1 MNEIKKLLEVMSQLR
16 DPEAGCPWDLA
27 QDYRSIA
34 PCTIE
39 EAYEVVDAIERGEMD
54 DLCDEL
60 GDLLFQVVFYAQIA
74 KEEGRF
80 DFARVVETIT
90 EKLIRRHPHVF
101 DDDVDG
107 AQIPEGDHGAMWEK
121 IKAGERR
128 KKSVAVSDQSALNGV
143 AMTLP
148 ALTRAVK
155 LQKRAAHVGFD
166 WPEIGQVL
174 NKVQEEL
181 DEVREVLE
189 QKQGD
194 LRMRHEVGDL
204 LQAVSNLARHA
215 SIDPECALREA
226 NRRFE
231 HRFSLVEAQCA
242 DLGVMPQDVNLL
254 ALDAMWLKAKLAE

>member
-1 MNEIKKLLEVMSQLR
+1 MNEMKKLLEVMSQLR
-16 DPEAGCPWDLA
+16 DPKTGCPWDLK

-39 EAYEVVDAIERGEMD
+39 EAYEVVDAIERGDMD

-74 KEEGRF
+74 QEEGRF
-80 DFARVVETIT
+80 DFARVAETIA
-90 EKLIRRHPHVF
+90 EKLIRRHPHLF
-101 DDDVDG
+101 GDIDDTQ
-107 AQIPEGDHGAMWEK
+107 ANDHRTAWEK
-121 IKAGERR
+121 IKADERR
-128 KKSVAVSDQSALNGV
+128 KKGVASGKQGALNGV
-143 AMTLP
+143 AVTLP

-155 LQKRAAHVGFD
+155 LQKRAAYVGFD

-174 NKVQEEL
+174 DKVQEEL
-181 DEVREVLE
+181 DEVREVLD
-189 QKQGD
+189 KNQGD

-215 SIDPECALREA
+215 SVDPEYALREA

-231 HRFSLVEAQCA
+231 HRFGLVEAQCA
-242 DLGVMPQDVNLL
+242 ELGVLPQDVDLS
-254 ALDAMWLKAKLAE
+254 ALEAMWLKAKLAE

>member
-1 MNEIKKLLEVMSQLR
+1 MNEMKKLLEVMAQLR
-16 DPEAGCPWDLA
+16 APESGCPWDLA

-39 EAYEVVDAIERGEMD
+39 EAYEVVDAVERGDMD

-74 KEEGRF
+74 KEEGLF
-80 DFARVVETIT
+80 DFSRVVETIA

-101 DDDVDG
+101 DD
-107 AQIPEGDHGAMWEK
+107 ARAATSDHGATWEK
-121 IKAGERR
+121 IKADERR
-128 KKSVAVSDQSALNGV
+128 KKGVAASHQGALSGVAV
-143 AMTLP
+143 TLP

-166 WPEIGQVL
+166 WPEIDQVL
-174 NKVQEEL
+174 DKVQEEL

-189 QKQGD
+189 QNQGD

-231 HRFSLVEAQCA
+231 RRFGLVEAQCVE
-242 DLGVMPQDVNLL
+242 LGVLPQDAAL
-254 ALDAMWLKAKLAE
+254 AALEAMWQKAKLAE

>member
-1 MNEIKKLLEVMSQLR
+1 MNEMIKLLKVMSQLR
-16 DPEAGCPWDLA
+16 DPRVGCPWDLA
-27 QDYRSIA
+27 QNYHSIA

-39 EAYEVVDAIERGEMD
+39 EAYEVVDAIERGDMD

-74 KEEGRF
+74 QEEGRF
-80 DFARVVETIT
+80 DFARVAKTIT

-101 DDDVDG
+101 GGVDDV
-107 AQIPEGDHGAMWEK
+107 QIQASEHRAMWEK
-121 IKAGERR
+121 IKADERR
-128 KKSVAVSDQSALNGV
+128 KKGVTSNSEGALSGVAV
-143 AMTLP
+143 TLP

-166 WPEIGQVL
+166 WPEINQVL
-174 NKVQEEL
+174 DKVQEEL

-189 QKQGD
+189 QNQGD

-215 SIDPECALREA
+215 SIDPESALREA
-226 NRRFE
+226 NQRFERRFAQ
-231 HRFSLVEAQCA
+231 VEAQCIE
-242 DLGVMPQDVNLL
+242 LGVLPQDVGLS
-254 ALDAMWLKAKLAE
+254 ALETMWLKAKLAE

>member
-1 MNEIKKLLEVMSQLR
+1 MNEMKKLLEVMSQLR

-39 EAYEVVDAIERGEMD
+39 EAYEVVDAIERGDMD

-80 DFARVVETIT
+80 DFAQVAEKIA

-101 DDDVDG
+101 GDADVQ
-107 AQIPEGDHGAMWEK
+107 ASDHRATWEK
-121 IKAGERR
+121 IKADERCE
-128 KKSVAVSDQSALNGV
+128 KSAAATNVGALSGVAV
-143 AMTLP
+143 TLP

-166 WPEIGQVL
+166 WSDIGHVL
-174 NKVQEEL
+174 DKVQEEL
-181 DEVREVLE
+181 DEVREVLA
-189 QKQGD
+189 QNQGD

-215 SIDPECALREA
+215 EIDPETALREA
-226 NRRFE
+226 NQRFE
-231 HRFSLVEAQCA
+231 HRFSHIEAQCVER
-242 DLGVMPQDVNLL
+242 GVTPQSSSL
-254 ALDAMWLKAKLAE
+254 ASLEAMWVKAKLAE

>member
-1 MNEIKKLLEVMSQLR
+1 MNEMNKLLEVMSQLR

-34 PCTIE
+34 SCTIE
-39 EAYEVVDAIERGEMD
+39 EAYEVVDAIERGDMD

-60 GDLLFQVVFYAQIA
+60 GDLLFQVVIYAQIA

-80 DFARVVETIT
+80 DFAQVAEKIAG
-90 EKLIRRHPHVF
+90 KLIRRHPHVF
-101 DDDVDG
+101 GDADVQ
-107 AQIPEGDHGAMWEK
+107 AHDHRAAWEK
-121 IKAGERR
+121 IKADERR
-128 KKSVAVSDQSALNGV
+128 EKGVATKTEGVLNGV
-143 AMTLP
+143 AVTLP

-166 WPEIGQVL
+166 WPDIGQVL
-174 NKVQEEL
+174 DKVQEEL
-181 DEVREVLE
+181 DEVREVLA

-215 SIDPECALREA
+215 EIDPETALREA
-226 NRRFE
+226 NQRFE
-231 HRFSLVEAQCA
+231 HRFSHIEAQCA
-242 DLGVMPQDVNLL
+242 ARGVTPQSSSL
-254 ALDAMWLKAKLAE
+254 ASLEAMWVKAKLAE

>member
-1 MNEIKKLLEVMSQLR
+1 MNEMKKLLEVMSQLR
-16 DPEAGCPWDLA
+16 DPKSGCAWDLQ
-27 QDYRSIA
+27 QDYHSIA

-39 EAYEVVDAIERGEMD
+39 EAYEVVDAIERGDMD

-80 DFARVVETIT
+80 DFAHVAETIAA
-90 EKLIRRHPHVF
+90 KLIRRHPHVF
-101 DDDVDG
+101 DG
-107 AQIPEGDHGAMWEK
+107 AQAPASDHGAAWEK
-121 IKAGERR
+121 IKADERR
-128 KKSVAVSDQSALNGV
+128 EKGVASYNQGALNGIAV
-143 AMTLP
+143 TLP

-155 LQKRAAHVGFD
+155 LQKRAAGVGFD
-166 WPEIGQVL
+166 WSEISEVL
-174 NKVQEEL
+174 DKVQEEL

-189 QKQGD
+189 QNQGE

-215 SIDPECALREA
+215 SIDPESALREA

-231 HRFSLVEAQCA
+231 RRFGLVEAQCVE
-242 DLGVMPQDVNLL
+242 LGVLPQDAGL
-254 ALDAMWLKAKLAE
+254 AALEAMWLKAKLAE

>member
-1 MNEIKKLLEVMSQLR
+1 MNEMKKLLEVMSQLR
-16 DPEAGCPWDLA
+16 DPKTGCPWDLE

-39 EAYEVVDAIERGEMD
+39 EAYEVVDAIERGDMD

-74 KEEGRF
+74 QEEGRF
-80 DFARVVETIT
+80 DFARVAETIT
-90 EKLIRRHPHVF
+90 EKLIRRHPHLF
-101 DDDVDG
+101 GDVDG
-107 AQIPEGDHGAMWEK
+107 AQASDHRTAWEK
-121 IKAGERR
+121 IKADERR
-128 KKSVAVSDQSALNGV
+128 KKGVASDKQGALNGV
-143 AMTLP
+143 AVTLP

-166 WPEIGQVL
+166 WPEISQVL
-174 NKVQEEL
+174 DKVQEEL

-189 QKQGD
+189 KNQGD

-204 LQAVSNLARHA
+204 LQAVSNLSRHA
-215 SIDPECALREA
+215 SIDPERALREA

-231 HRFSLVEAQCA
+231 HRFGLVEAQCIE
-242 DLGVMPQDVNLL
+242 LGVLPQDVDLS
-254 ALDAMWLKAKLAE
+254 ALEAMWLKAKLAE

>member
-1 MNEIKKLLEVMSQLR
+1 MNEMKKLLEVMSQLR
-16 DPEAGCPWDLA
+16 DPAAGCPWDLA

-39 EAYEVVDAIERGEMD
+39 EAYEVVDAIERGDMD

-80 DFARVVETIT
+80 DFAQVAEKIA

-101 DDDVDG
+101 DEAATDN
-107 AQIPEGDHGAMWEK
+107 AQPHDHRLTWER
-121 IKAGERR
+121 IKADERR
-128 KKSVAVSDQSALNGV
+128 EKGVATNKAEGVLNGV
-143 AMTLP
+143 AVTLP

-166 WPEIGQVL
+166 WPDIEQVL
-174 NKVQEEL
+174 DKVQEEL
-181 DEVREVLE
+181 DEVREVLV

-215 SIDPECALREA
+215 EIDPETALREA
-226 NRRFE
+226 NQRFE
-231 HRFSLVEAQCA
+231 HRFSHIEAQCVA
-242 DLGVMPQDVNLL
+242 QGVTPQSSSL
-254 ALDAMWLKAKLAE
+254 ASLEVMWVKAKLAE

>member
-1 MNEIKKLLEVMSQLR
+1 MNEMNKLLEVMSQLR

-39 EAYEVVDAIERGEMD
+39 EAYEVVDAIERGDMD

-80 DFARVVETIT
+80 NFAQVVEKIA

-101 DDDVDG
+101 GDVDVQ
-107 AQIPEGDHGAMWEK
+107 ASNHRDTWEK
-121 IKAGERR
+121 IKADERR
-128 KKSVAVSDQSALNGV
+128 EKGVATKTEGVLNGV
-143 AMTLP
+143 AVTLP

-166 WPEIGQVL
+166 WPDIEQVL
-174 NKVQEEL
+174 DKVQEEL
-181 DEVREVLE
+181 DEVREVLA
-189 QKQGD
+189 QNQGD
-194 LRMRHEVGDL
+194 SRMRHEVGDL

-215 SIDPECALREA
+215 EIDPETALREA
-226 NRRFE
+226 NQRFE
-231 HRFSLVEAQCA
+231 HRFSHVEAQCVE
-242 DLGVMPQDVNLL
+242 LGVLPQDAGLT
-254 ALDAMWLKAKLAE
+254 ALETMWLKAKLAEKSR

>member
-1 MNEIKKLLEVMSQLR
+1 MNEMNKLLEVMSQLR
-16 DPEAGCPWDLA
+16 DPEAGCPWDLV

-39 EAYEVVDAIERGEMD
+39 EAYEVVDAIERGDMD

-80 DFARVVETIT
+80 DFAQVAEKIA

-101 DDDVDG
+101 GDADV
-107 AQIPEGDHGAMWEK
+107 QTSDHRATWEK
-121 IKAGERR
+121 IKADERR
-128 KKSVAVSDQSALNGV
+128 EKGVATKTEGVLNGV
-143 AMTLP
+143 AVTLP

-166 WPEIGQVL
+166 WPDIEQVL
-174 NKVQEEL
+174 DKVQEEL
-181 DEVREVLE
+181 DEVREVLA
-189 QKQGD
+189 QNQGD

-215 SIDPECALREA
+215 EIDPETALREA
-226 NRRFE
+226 NQRFE
-231 HRFSLVEAQCA
+231 HRFSHVEVQCVE
-242 DLGVMPQDVNLL
+242 LGVLPQDAGLT
-254 ALDAMWLKAKLAE
+254 ALEAMWLKAKLAEKSR

>member
-1 MNEIKKLLEVMSQLR
+1 MNEMNKLLEVMSQLR

-39 EAYEVVDAIERGEMD
+39 EAYEVVDAIERGDMD

-80 DFARVVETIT
+80 NFAQVVEKIA

-101 DDDVDG
+101 GDVDVQ
-107 AQIPEGDHGAMWEK
+107 ASNHRDTWEK
-121 IKAGERR
+121 IKADERR
-128 KKSVAVSDQSALNGV
+128 EKGVATKTEGVLNGV
-143 AMTLP
+143 AVTLP

-166 WPEIGQVL
+166 WPDIEQVL
-174 NKVQEEL
+174 DKVQEEL
-181 DEVREVLE
+181 DEVREVLA
-189 QKQGD
+189 QNQGD
-194 LRMRHEVGDL
+194 SRMRHEVGDL

-215 SIDPECALREA
+215 EIDPETALREA
-226 NRRFE
+226 NQRFE
-231 HRFSLVEAQCA
+231 HRFSHVEAQCVE
-242 DLGVMPQDVNLL
+242 LGVLPQDAGLT
-254 ALDAMWLKAKLAE
+254 ALEAMWLKAKLAEKSR